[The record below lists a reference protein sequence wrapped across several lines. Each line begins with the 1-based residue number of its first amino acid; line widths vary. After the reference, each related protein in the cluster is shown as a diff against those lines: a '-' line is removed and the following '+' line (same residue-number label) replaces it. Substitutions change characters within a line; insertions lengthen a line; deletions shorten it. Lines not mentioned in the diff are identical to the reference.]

1 MAIPIVPIPVP
12 VDPLTAALQLVN
24 SILALITAVVE
35 SQPPDVRATLW
46 RMHVEDLKEWR
57 AFLKSLKLP
66 APDPAPPIAAGRKSR
81 PEFVS
86 NLSTHQNKQGQTRT
100 DEGVRIKRRKPR

>member
-1 MAIPIVPIPVP
+1 MSAAPILPIPVP
-12 VDPLTAALQLVN
+12 LDPLTAALQLVN
-24 SILALITAVVE
+24 SILNLIAVVVE

-66 APDPAPPIAAGRKSR
+66 PEPPAPSGLADAYYSTVIPQAKRRTHGPKSR
-81 PEFVS
+81 PRPAS
-86 NLSTHQNKQGQTRT
+86 K
-100 DEGVRIKRRKPR
+100 K